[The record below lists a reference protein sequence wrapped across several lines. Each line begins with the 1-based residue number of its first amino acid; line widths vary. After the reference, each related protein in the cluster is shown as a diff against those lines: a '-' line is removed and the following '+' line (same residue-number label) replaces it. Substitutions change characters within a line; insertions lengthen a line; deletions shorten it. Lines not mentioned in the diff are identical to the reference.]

1 MMKMFRNAIAPHRSR
16 ECNPGEDRSPPATS
30 MRCRLLRRYFD
41 VWRDGGGNRPSLR
54 DIFPSNVVPA
64 IRVVPGLA
72 LSVAIE
78 ARALGAEPAKPAF
91 FTTYQ
96 LMSMCIVDDTKKRA
110 ECIAYLAGV
119 VDALR
124 AADSADDPN
133 GPPRPAPFCLP
144 TGMTEDDVRKILTQ
158 FLKADPQWYDNP
170 PVAPIT
176 VAVQKAFPCPGATP

>member
-1 MMKMFRNAIAPHRSR
+1 MTGVAIALKPMQEFRHIEKSDV
-16 ECNPGEDRSPPATS
+16 EVLKKTGWPCIKPKGGHWYCSVF
-30 MRCRLLRRYFD
+30 RC
-41 VWRDGGGNRPSLR
+41 
-54 DIFPSNVVPA
+54 
-64 IRVVPGLA
+64 IRVVLGLA

-96 LMSMCIVDDTKKRA
+96 LMSICIVDDTKKRA

-124 AADSADDPN
+124 TADSADDPN
-133 GPPRPAPFCLP
+133 SPARPVPFCLP

-158 FLKADPQWYDNP
+158 FLKADLQWYDKP
-170 PVAPIT
+170 PVTPIT